1 MYSIIL
7 LLLRVSTSESMIP
20 GPDFQSTVYIFVL
33 YSCIKEDWDTNHTLV
48 PLSCPL
54 ALKRIGTL
62 LHFCFDTLNLHPLN
76 QPSCS
81 INLFGA

>member
-7 LLLRVSTSESMIP
+7 LLLRVSTSESMITRP
-20 GPDFQSTVYIFVL
+20 YFQTPF
-33 YSCIKEDWDTNHTLV
+33 T

-62 LHFCFDTLNLHPLN
+62 LHFCFVTLNLHPLS
-76 QPSCS
+76 QSSCS
-81 INLFGA
+81 LNLFCAQSTKTCDTLIVGNR

>member
-7 LLLRVSTSESMIP
+7 LLLRVSTSESMILRP
-20 GPDFQSTVYIFVL
+20 YFQAPFT
-33 YSCIKEDWDTNHTLV
+33 

-62 LHFCFDTLNLHPLN
+62 SHSCFVILNFHPSN

-81 INLFGA
+81 LNLFRA

>member
-20 GPDFQSTVYIFVL
+20 RPYFQAPFT
-33 YSCIKEDWDTNHTLV
+33 

-62 LHFCFDTLNLHPLN
+62 SHSCFVTSNFHPLN
-76 QPSCS
+76 HPPCS
-81 INLFGA
+81 INLFSA

>member
-20 GPDFQSTVYIFVL
+20 MPYFQAPFT
-33 YSCIKEDWDTNHTLV
+33 

-62 LHFCFDTLNLHPLN
+62 LHSCFVTLNLHPLS

-81 INLFGA
+81 LNLFSA

>member
-7 LLLRVSTSESMIP
+7 LLLRVSSSESMIP
-20 GPDFQSTVYIFVL
+20 RPYFQAPFT
-33 YSCIKEDWDTNHTLV
+33 

-62 LHFCFDTLNLHPLN
+62 AHSCFVTLNFHPLN
-76 QPSCS
+76 QPSCCL
-81 INLFGA
+81 NLFSA